1 MSKRKL
7 MLYIP
12 NGYEIPDVYMKG
24 SEEQIA
30 LALSL
35 GANAVDFCNKRAM
48 EIHSEGFAA
57 EVMKDAVKEH
67 EREIRLVHH
76 SQKKAEE
83 AARAA
88 QLRIEAMEQEASNL
102 RSRIQKEI
110 SEGYEMMI
118 RAKDA
123 QIEQAKAA
131 TEKVYETVGKKVESL
146 QNSMTKTYASS
157 KEKGALGETIM
168 EALLKK
174 AFDCSVQVVST
185 DPQSADIRMMRPAA
199 TYLWEI
205 KNYSRLVTSDEV
217 EKFRRD
223 LRLHPD
229 VKGGVLVSL
238 RQGIVGHSR
247 GGDIDLEFL
256 EDGRFVLFV
265 SSFLSHEDP
274 VFYLQ
279 TLRPFFEAVESIAKP
294 VKEEVEAVR
303 ALELKASLMT
313 NLLRSH
319 AATVTRHKNSVASH
333 KKRTD
338 AMFAEFQ
345 GFILEAEAQL
355 QTVLRVAMGGDGVS
369 TEVGEEAKTMLS
381 LAVFRKDC
389 VAEFADDKVREF
401 IKWLLAAVD
410 VREGTQVEAKDLI
423 ERGKARNFSE
433 KFLRGLREEVFQESC
448 WAKGSR
454 FLQGMR
460 WKTAGAP
467 E

>member
-7 MLYIP
+7 MLHLP
-12 NGYEIPDVYMKG
+12 NGYEIPDIYMKG

-35 GANAVDFCNKRAM
+35 GANAVDFCNRRAM
-48 EIHSEGFAA
+48 EIHSEGWAA
-57 EVMKDAVKEH
+57 DVMKDAEKTH
-67 EREIRLVHH
+67 RREIALVNIDK
-76 SQKKAEE
+76 KKAEE
-83 AARAA
+83 GARAA

-102 RSRIQKEI
+102 RARIQKEI
-110 SEGYEMMI
+110 SDGYELMM
-118 RAKDA
+118 RTKDA
-123 QIEQAKAA
+123 QIEQAKQA
-131 TEKVYETVGKKVESL
+131 TEKAYEVVGKKVESL
-146 QNSMTKTYASS
+146 QNAMTKTYASS

-185 DPQSADIRMMRPAA
+185 DPQSADIRMTRTAA
-199 TYLWEI
+199 TYLWEV

-238 RQGIVGHSR
+238 RQGIVGHAR

-265 SSFLSHEDP
+265 SNFLGHEDP

-319 AATVTRHKNSVASH
+319 ATTVTRHKNSLASH

-338 AMFAEFQ
+338 TMFAEFQ

-355 QTVLRVAMGGDGVS
+355 QTVLRVAMGGDTVS
-369 TEVGEEAKTMLS
+369 TEVGEEAATMLS

-389 VAEFADDKVREF
+389 VAGFADDKFREF

-410 VREGTQVEAKDLI
+410 VREGTQIEVKELI
-423 ERGKARNFSE
+423 EKGKARNFSE

-460 WKTAGAP
+460 WKPAGAP
-467 E
+467 

>member
-1 MSKRKL
+1 
-7 MLYIP
+7 MLHLP
-12 NGYEIPDVYMKG
+12 NGYEIPDIYMKG

-48 EIHSEGFAA
+48 EIHSEGWEA
-57 EVMKDAVKEH
+57 EVMKEVEKTHRKEVA
-67 EREIRLVHH
+67 LVNFDK
-76 SQKKAEE
+76 KKAEE

-102 RSRIQKEI
+102 RARIQKEI
-110 SEGYEMMI
+110 SDGYEMMM

-123 QIEQAKAA
+123 QIEQAKQA
-131 TEKVYETVGKKVESL
+131 TEKVYEVVGKKVESL

-185 DPQSADIRMMRPAA
+185 DPQSADIRMTRRAA
-199 TYLWEI
+199 TYLWEV

-238 RQGIVGHSR
+238 RQGIVGHAR

-256 EDGRFVLFV
+256 EDGRFVLFI

-279 TLRPFFEAVESIAKP
+279 TLRPFFEAIESIAKP
-294 VKEEVEAVR
+294 VKEEVEVVR

-338 AMFAEFQ
+338 TMFAEFQ

-369 TEVGEEAKTMLS
+369 TEVGEDARTMLS

-389 VAEFADDKVREF
+389 VAEFADDKLREF

-410 VREGTQVEAKDLI
+410 VREGTQIEIKDLI

-433 KFLRGLREEVFQESC
+433 KFLRGLREEVFQEAS

-454 FLQGMR
+454 FVQGMR
-460 WKTAGAP
+460 WKNSSP
-467 E
+467 Q

>member
-7 MLYIP
+7 MLHLP
-12 NGYEIPDVYMKG
+12 NGYEIPDIYMKG

-48 EIHSEGFAA
+48 EIHSEGWAA
-57 EVMKDAVKEH
+57 DVMKDVEITH
-67 EREIRLVHH
+67 RREIALVNVD
-76 SQKKAEE
+76 KKRAEE
-83 AARAA
+83 GARAA
-88 QLRIEAMEQEASNL
+88 QLRIEAMEHEASNL
-102 RSRIQKEI
+102 RARIQKEI
-110 SEGYEMMI
+110 SDGYDLMM
-118 RAKDA
+118 RTKDA
-123 QIEQAKAA
+123 QIEQAKQA
-131 TEKVYETVGKKVESL
+131 TEKAYEVVGKKVESL
-146 QNSMTKTYASS
+146 QNAMTKTYASS

-185 DPQSADIRMMRPAA
+185 DPQSADIRMTRTAA
-199 TYLWEI
+199 TYLWEV

-238 RQGIVGHSR
+238 RQGIVGHAR

-265 SSFLSHEDP
+265 SNFLGHEDP

-279 TLRPFFEAVESIAKP
+279 TMRPFFEAVESIAKP

-338 AMFAEFQ
+338 TMFAEFQ

-355 QTVLRVAMGGDGVS
+355 QTVLRVAMGGDTVS
-369 TEVGEEAKTMLS
+369 TEVGEEAATMLS

-389 VAEFADDKVREF
+389 VAGFADDKFREF

-410 VREGTQVEAKDLI
+410 VREGTQI
-423 ERGKARNFSE
+423 EVKEMIEKGKARNFSE

-460 WKTAGAP
+460 WKTNGASQ
-467 E
+467 

>member
-1 MSKRKL
+1 
-7 MLYIP
+7 
-12 NGYEIPDVYMKG
+12 
-24 SEEQIA
+24 
-30 LALSL
+30 
-35 GANAVDFCNKRAM
+35 M
-48 EIHSEGFAA
+48 EIHSEGWAA
-57 EVMKDAVKEH
+57 DVMKDVVKEH

-83 AARAA
+83 ATRAA

-102 RSRIQKEI
+102 RTRIQKEV
-110 SEGYEMMI
+110 SEGYEMMM
-118 RAKDA
+118 RTKDA
-123 QIEQAKAA
+123 QIEQAKQA
-131 TEKVYETVGKKVESL
+131 TEKAYEVVGKKVESL

-185 DPQSADIRMMRPAA
+185 DPQSADIRMTRAA
-199 TYLWEI
+199 AAYLWEV

-238 RQGIVGHSR
+238 RQGIVGHAR

-256 EDGRFVLFV
+256 EDGRFILFV
-265 SSFLSHEDP
+265 SSFLSHDDP

-319 AATVTRHKNSVASH
+319 AGTVTRHKNSLAGH

-338 AMFAEFQ
+338 TMFAEFQ

-355 QTVLRVAMGGDGVS
+355 QTVLRVALGGDTVR
-369 TEVGEEAKTMLS
+369 TEVGEDARTMLS
-381 LAVFRKDC
+381 PAVFRKDC
-389 VAEFADDKVREF
+389 LAEFADDKLREF
-401 IKWLLAAVD
+401 IKWLLAEVE
-410 VREGTQVEAKDLI
+410 VREGTQVEIKDLI
-423 ERGKARNFSE
+423 EKGKARNFSE
-433 KFLRGLREEVFQESC
+433 KFLRGLREEVFQEAS
-448 WAKGSR
+448 WSKGSR
-454 FLQGMR
+454 FIQGMR
-460 WKTAGAP
+460 WKTNGVSQ
-467 E
+467 